1 MKSFSSNKIAIAIKP
16 KERGYILYEGPSKLD
31 GEPIVAIMT
40 MITNNAKT
48 GDMVQLWILRSDI
61 NPVQASKIGEDSS
74 ICGNCPQ
81 RHHTGGACYVN
92 IGQAPNQVYKSFR
105 RGIYPVF
112 DYTLHSQY
120 ITGRKIRL
128 GAYGDPAAVPFNV
141 IERFAKLGVGHT
153 GYTHQANHKS
163 FDDRYFTLLMASAD
177 TPKQSLALQARG
189 AKTFRVALP
198 DDSLFEHESECFA
211 DSEGIQCADC
221 LQCNGKQ
228 GNIAIQVHGSRKSN
242 FKSSLIDTITIAA

>member
-1 MKSFSSNKIAIAIKP
+1 MRKFTRNKIAIAIKP
-16 KERGYILYEGPSKLD
+16 KERGYILYQGPSMLD
-31 GEPIVAIMT
+31 GEPIVVIVTMT
-40 MITNNAKT
+40 TSNVKT
-48 GDMVQLWILRSDI
+48 GDMVQTWILRSDI
-61 NPVQASKIGEDSS
+61 NPVEASKIGKDSS

-92 IGQAPNQVYKSFR
+92 IGQAPNQVYKSFK

-112 DYTLHSQY
+112 DYSLHSQY
-120 ITGRKIRL
+120 IVGRKIRL
-128 GAYGDPAAVPFNV
+128 GAYGDPAAIPFDIV
-141 IERFAKLGVGHT
+141 APFAKLGAGHT

-177 TPKQSLALQARG
+177 TPKQSLALQERG
-189 AKTFRVALP
+189 AKTFRVALE

-221 LQCNGKQ
+221 LQCDGKQ
-228 GNIAIQVHGSRKSN
+228 GNIAIQVHGSRKNN
-242 FKSSLIDTITIAA
+242 FKSNLIDTITIAA

>member
-1 MKSFSSNKIAIAIKP
+1 MRKFARNKIAIAIKP
-16 KERGYILYEGPSKLD
+16 RERGYILYQGPSMLD
-31 GEPIVAIMT
+31 GEQIVVIATMT
-40 MITNNAKT
+40 TSNVKT
-48 GDMVQLWILRSDI
+48 GDMVQTWILRSDI
-61 NPVQASKIGEDSS
+61 NPVKASKIGKDFS

-92 IGQAPNQVYKSFR
+92 IGQAPNQVYKSFK

-112 DYTLHSQY
+112 DYSLHSQY
-120 ITGRKIRL
+120 IVGRKIRL
-128 GAYGDPAAVPFNV
+128 GAYGDPAAIPFDIV
-141 IERFAKLGVGHT
+141 APFAKLGAGHT

-189 AKTFRVALP
+189 AKTFRVALE

-221 LQCNGKQ
+221 LQCDGKHS
-228 GNIAIQVHGSRKSN
+228 NIAIQVHGSRKNN
-242 FKSSLIDTITIAA
+242 FKSNLIDTITIAA

>member
-1 MKSFSSNKIAIAIKP
+1 MRKFTRNKIAIAIKP
-16 KERGYILYEGPSKLD
+16 KERGYILYQGPSMLD
-31 GEPIVAIMT
+31 GEPIVVIVTMT
-40 MITNNAKT
+40 TSNVKT
-48 GDMVQLWILRSDI
+48 GDMVQTWILRSDI
-61 NPVQASKIGEDSS
+61 NPVEASKIGKDSS

-92 IGQAPNQVYKSFR
+92 IGQAPNQVYKSLK

-112 DYTLHSQY
+112 DYSLHSQY
-120 ITGRKIRL
+120 IVGRKIRL
-128 GAYGDPAAVPFNV
+128 GAYGDPAAIPFDIV
-141 IERFAKLGVGHT
+141 APFAKLGAGHT

-189 AKTFRVALP
+189 AKTFRVALE

-221 LQCNGKQ
+221 LQCDGKQ
-228 GNIAIQVHGSRKSN
+228 GNIAIQVHGSRKNN
-242 FKSSLIDTITIAA
+242 FKSNLIDTITIAA

>member
-1 MKSFSSNKIAIAIKP
+1 MKQFARNKIATAIKP
-16 KERGYILYEGPSKLD
+16 RERGYILYEGPSQLD

-48 GDMVQLWILRSDI
+48 GDMVQLWIIRSDI
-61 NPVQASKIGEDSS
+61 NPVEASKLGQDSS

-92 IGQAPNQVYKSFR
+92 IGQAPNQVYKSFK

-112 DYTLHSQY
+112 DYAKHSQY

-128 GAYGDPAAVPFNV
+128 GAYGDPAAIPFNIV
-141 IERFAKLGVGHT
+141 EPFAKLGIGHT
-153 GYTHQANHKS
+153 GYTHQANHKG
-163 FDDRYFTLLMASAD
+163 FDDKYFSLLMASAD
-177 TPKQSLALQARG
+177 TPKQSLALQSRG
-189 AKTFRVALP
+189 AKTFRVALA
-198 DDSLFEHESECFA
+198 DDSLFEHEAECFA

-221 LQCNGKQ
+221 LQCDGKHS
-228 GNIAIQVHGSRKSN
+228 NIAIQVHGSRKSN